1 MGKGH
6 INLASTIRDPNDAIG
21 LLDAFEN
28 TRELTGNEWN
38 FRVLLK
44 QLHASLVVK
53 QKLFWR

>member
-38 FRVLLK
+38 FKVLLK
-44 QLHASLVVK
+44 
-53 QKLFWR
+53 